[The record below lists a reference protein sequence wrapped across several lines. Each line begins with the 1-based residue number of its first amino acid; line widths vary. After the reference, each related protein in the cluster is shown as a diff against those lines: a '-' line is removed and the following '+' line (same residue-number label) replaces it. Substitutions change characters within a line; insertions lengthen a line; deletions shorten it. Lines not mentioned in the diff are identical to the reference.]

1 MKATP
6 SLSSVVFLVLA
17 LCLCQSLIA
26 DSVFNKFR
34 VHLIN
39 GFKNSTLEA
48 HCKSEK
54 GNDLGHQHIPVHQQ
68 FSWKFYTGLF
78 DRFWIPLKRAVPVFA
93 LSGPGGFVVTSAV
106 GDPDRGSSLLCAA
119 ACGLGSCVQ
128 LREAV

>member
-78 DRFWIPLKRAVPVFA
+78 VF
-93 LSGPGGFVVTSAV
+93 LSSPIHWLLCLELLVRSDPRWYDLFVVL
-106 GDPDRGSSLLCAA
+106 GFDDPKGRLARGCPCSIKASLNRL
-119 ACGLGSCVQ
+119 V
-128 LREAV
+128 